1 MAWSMRIAGPVL
13 VVLLSTGCATST
25 PVADAIRVRGSVY
38 TDFRVDLPCDAQRP
52 PAELTGVRLTF
63 RDDRGAVVG
72 TAVTAAPVV
81 IELPRGPGTETWAH
95 GGCRFAAPYEVV
107 LPRLETY
114 TADVMPSERSIA
126 EGGGSFTGIESI
138 PEQSASRQDLEASDL
153 IWTFEAPPEFAV
165 P

>member
-1 MAWSMRIAGPVL
+1 MAWSSRVVGPAL
-13 VVLLSTGCATST
+13 LVLLSAGCAAST
-25 PVADAIRVRGSVY
+25 TGPDTIRVRGSVY

-63 RDDRGAVVG
+63 RDDSGAVVG

-95 GGCRFAAPYEVV
+95 GGCRFAAPYEVA
-107 LPRLETY
+107 LPRLEAY
-114 TADVMPSERSIA
+114 TANVMPSERSIA
-126 EGGGSFTGIESI
+126 EGGGSFTGIEAI
-138 PEQSASRQDLEASDL
+138 PEQSASRADLEASDL
-153 IWTFEAPPEFAV
+153 VWTFEAPPEFTV